1 MPGRGSS
8 KKTDVS
14 SQNRILLPRMQK
26 KLVVLFMTVLLAFA
40 FLIIR
45 LYVINRDNG
54 EEYKKQ
60 VLSQQ
65 AYDSRELPFKRG
77 TITDSKGTVLA
88 ASELVYNV
96 IIDSFQMNS
105 GDKDDRGESEFI
117 EPSLDAAEKLG
128 ADREFL
134 AQYVREHPENR
145 YYVARKYLPYTE
157 YRAYLNERE
166 EASQRVANLR
176 DAIREEENGDN
187 NENRL
192 AALQTQ
198 LEDARNVWNTT
209 YAKVQGIWFE
219 PAYIRSYPLKTMAS
233 DLIGFANNNNVGS
246 FGLEGYYDSTLNG
259 SPGREYG
266 YLNDTQSLERTTIAA
281 RDGNNLVL
289 TLDANIQSIIE
300 KYLQEFNETYQNR
313 VHEGYGA
320 RNVGCI
326 MMDVTNGDIL
336 GMASYPN
343 YDLSNP
349 YDMSRIV
356 GMPKLNERDAP
367 TYEYMSQADVEA
379 LTDDEQKSRYLNALW
394 RNFCISE
401 YYEPGSVAK
410 AFTLAAGLES
420 GKMTGNE
427 VYHCDGSLWVGG
439 WEIKCHNTKGD
450 GDLTV
455 DQAIERSC
463 NVALMLMA
471 SQTGIQDFTKFQ
483 RIFNFG
489 LKTNIDLAD
498 EARTDLLL
506 YKPENMGVTDLATN
520 SFGQNFD
527 ITMIQGITA
536 FSALV
541 NGGNYWEPHVVKKIT
556 SASGSTVRQIE
567 PRLIKRIV
575 SETTSAKVRE
585 ATLAVVAGAAGTG
598 HTARPAGYMIGGK
611 TGTAETIPRD
621 HKNYVVSFMGY
632 APADNPKVAIYVVV
646 DRPNAY
652 PQDDAK
658 YATRIVR
665 KVLTEVLPYLG
676 IYMTEELTPAEE
688 KELAQMNL
696 ANTLAYGA
704 INSADIPR
712 SIRNNLD
719 TNGDGLVDAVD
730 GDGNRTPDTPVDSSG
745 DGITDA
751 VDCDGDGMADRYDT
765 DNDGYCDSDTPPEG
779 QIDQTRNGVGRIN
792 AVWRTYSVD
801 PSTGYYI
808 DPVTGNLVDDA
819 TGHLFGDQTMGEEEA
834 AAADAQEQQNE
845 QERAEEL
852 SDQTDGYNHLDA
864 EEAMSAF
871 DRVATGDGVT
881 FVDSDVTSGSV
892 TPVSG
897 VPQVETPHAETE
909 TVPAEGAG
917 TEQETRP
924 AEGAGTE
931 QETGPA
937 AQTESGETAE
947 QADG

>member
-320 RNVGCI
+320 RNVGC
-326 MMDVTNGDIL
+326 
-336 GMASYPN
+336 
-343 YDLSNP
+343 
-349 YDMSRIV
+349 
-356 GMPKLNERDAP
+356 
-367 TYEYMSQADVEA
+367 
-379 LTDDEQKSRYLNALW
+379 
-394 RNFCISE
+394 
-401 YYEPGSVAK
+401 
-410 AFTLAAGLES
+410 
-420 GKMTGNE
+420 
-427 VYHCDGSLWVGG
+427 
-439 WEIKCHNTKGD
+439 
-450 GDLTV
+450 
-455 DQAIERSC
+455 
-463 NVALMLMA
+463 
-471 SQTGIQDFTKFQ
+471 
-483 RIFNFG
+483 
-489 LKTNIDLAD
+489 
-498 EARTDLLL
+498 
-506 YKPENMGVTDLATN
+506 
-520 SFGQNFD
+520 
-527 ITMIQGITA
+527 
-536 FSALV
+536 
-541 NGGNYWEPHVVKKIT
+541 
-556 SASGSTVRQIE
+556 
-567 PRLIKRIV
+567 
-575 SETTSAKVRE
+575 
-585 ATLAVVAGAAGTG
+585 
-598 HTARPAGYMIGGK
+598 
-611 TGTAETIPRD
+611 
-621 HKNYVVSFMGY
+621 
-632 APADNPKVAIYVVV
+632 
-646 DRPNAY
+646 
-652 PQDDAK
+652 
-658 YATRIVR
+658 
-665 KVLTEVLPYLG
+665 
-676 IYMTEELTPAEE
+676 
-688 KELAQMNL
+688 
-696 ANTLAYGA
+696 
-704 INSADIPR
+704 
-712 SIRNNLD
+712 
-719 TNGDGLVDAVD
+719 
-730 GDGNRTPDTPVDSSG
+730 
-745 DGITDA
+745 
-751 VDCDGDGMADRYDT
+751 
-765 DNDGYCDSDTPPEG
+765 
-779 QIDQTRNGVGRIN
+779 
-792 AVWRTYSVD
+792 
-801 PSTGYYI
+801 
-808 DPVTGNLVDDA
+808 
-819 TGHLFGDQTMGEEEA
+819 
-834 AAADAQEQQNE
+834 
-845 QERAEEL
+845 
-852 SDQTDGYNHLDA
+852 
-864 EEAMSAF
+864 
-871 DRVATGDGVT
+871 
-881 FVDSDVTSGSV
+881 
-892 TPVSG
+892 
-897 VPQVETPHAETE
+897 
-909 TVPAEGAG
+909 
-917 TEQETRP
+917 
-924 AEGAGTE
+924 
-931 QETGPA
+931 
-937 AQTESGETAE
+937 
-947 QADG
+947 